1 MPRGVKVDVVR
12 LSASANPFLIPR
24 GHNATEIVRKVLRD
38 LYGKEP
44 IETYVGG
51 SIPVM
56 SMLLKELGIHGA
68 VLSFGLDDEQVHA
81 PNEFFRLSS
90 FTKAQIA
97 YGRLL
102 EEFKKI

>member
-1 MPRGVKVDVVR
+1 MLFGVIYKTAGINNNDVTIFFMD
-12 LSASANPFLIPR
+12 N
-24 GHNATEIVRKVLRD
+24 
-38 LYGKEP
+38 KEP
-44 IETYVGG
+44 IETYEGG

-97 YGRLL
+97 YGSLL
-102 EEFKKI
+102 EEFKRI